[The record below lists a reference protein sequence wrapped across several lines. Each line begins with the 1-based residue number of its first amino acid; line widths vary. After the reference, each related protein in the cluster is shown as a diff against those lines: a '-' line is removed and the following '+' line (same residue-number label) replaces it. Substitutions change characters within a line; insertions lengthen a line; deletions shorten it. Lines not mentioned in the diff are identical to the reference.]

1 MYGYGMGYGMMGGWG
16 IFGSLMGLLVL
27 AFLVLG
33 IMAFVKY
40 LWGDK
45 GGNGKKPGE

>member
-1 MYGYGMGYGMMGGWG
+1 MGYGTMGGWG
-16 IFGSLMGLLVL
+16 ILGPLMGLLVL

-45 GGNGKKPGE
+45 RGNGKKLGE